1 MNAYFAKFFKYLDLR
16 HTSIRASGNFVDL
29 ALPSILILIVS
40 TVLLFSDYSYSQAR
54 VDLEDLNVKG
64 ELLNDN
70 RMRMSSRE
78 TTRIQDRVKYRKN
91 FRPEIIDG
99 IDLRLPAAET
109 LEEVEEK

>member
-1 MNAYFAKFFKYLDLR
+1 MTAYFAKIYTWLKTR
-16 HTSIRASGNFVDL
+16 HLSKRVSGIFVGL
-29 ALPSILILIVS
+29 QLPSILLMVGTI
-40 TVLLFSDYSYSQAR
+40 LLFSEYSNSQAR

-78 TTRIQDRVKYRKN
+78 STRIQDRVKYRKN

-109 LEEVEEK
+109 LEEVEDK